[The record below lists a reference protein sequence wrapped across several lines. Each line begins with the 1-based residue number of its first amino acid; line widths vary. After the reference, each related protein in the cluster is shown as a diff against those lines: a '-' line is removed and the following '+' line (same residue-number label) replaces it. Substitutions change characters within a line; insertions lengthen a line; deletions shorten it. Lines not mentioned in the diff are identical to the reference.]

1 MEFTIK
7 LCTSPCSSVNCIWHF
22 ATLKPF
28 PRIMRCLIQQ
38 KICNIKGHCTVLFTG
53 YTFTTNFVFKCKS
66 LALETNF
73 YTVKHG
79 PKLTLTVWVRKWF
92 WNIYDQVSNFQIQR
106 VQWLV
111 YKSYIWMHLW
121 DFNFFYLPVHVYCI
135 TISYGWTISYWSSGT
150 NTKHHLQ
157 GEWKNKPLP

>member
-1 MEFTIK
+1 M
-7 LCTSPCSSVNCIWHF
+7 W
-22 ATLKPF
+22 
-28 PRIMRCLIQQ
+28 CLIQQ

-79 PKLTLTVWVRKWF
+79 PKLILTVWVRKWF
-92 WNIYDQVSNFQIQR
+92 WNIIYMTKLLTFK
-106 VQWLV
+106 WLV

-121 DFNFFYLPVHVYCI
+121 DFNFFYLHVYCS
-135 TISYGWTISYWSSGT
+135 TVSYGWTISYWSSGT

>member
-1 MEFTIK
+1 MHLTLFKCK
-7 LCTSPCSSVNCIWHF
+7 LHLTF
-22 ATLKPF
+22 
-28 PRIMRCLIQQ
+28 
-38 KICNIKGHCTVLFTG
+38 CNIKTLSEDNVMSNPTKDLQYQRSLHCFFLLVIHVLLILFL
-53 YTFTTNFVFKCKS
+53 NES

-79 PKLTLTVWVRKWF
+79 PKLILTVWVRKWF
-92 WNIYDQVSNFQIQR
+92 WKIYDQVINFQIQR